1 MSAEPDFQIAIV
13 PVTPFQ
19 QNCALLW
26 NRETKQA
33 LVIDPGGDA
42 PRILDAIARLELK
55 VVAMLLTHG
64 HLDHA
69 GAAQDLREALGVP
82 LIGPDIA
89 DRFLLDG
96 IEESGA
102 KFGIRGLRNVTPD
115 RWLTDGETLDLAGFR
130 FLIRHCP
137 GHSPGSVVF
146 AEQERRFAFV
156 GDVIFRGS
164 VGRTDFPYGD
174 GPGLIAAIHDRLL
187 PLGDD
192 MFFVCGHGEASSLG
206 AERQS
211 NPFLRGVA

>member
-1 MSAEPDFQIAIV
+1 MSSEPDFQIAIV
-13 PVTPFQ
+13 PVTPFS
-19 QNCALLW
+19 QNCSLLW
-26 NRETKQA
+26 NTATKEA

-42 PRILDAIARLELK
+42 PRILAAIAKLELN

-69 GAAQDLREALGVP
+69 GGAQDLREALHVP

-89 DRFLLDG
+89 DKFLLDG

-102 KFGIRGLRNVTPD
+102 KFGIPGLRNVTPD
-115 RWLTDGETLDLAGFR
+115 RWLSDGETLELAGFR

-137 GHSPGSVVF
+137 GHSPGSVIF

-156 GDVIFRGS
+156 GDVLFHGS

-174 GPGLIAAIHDRLL
+174 GPALIAAIHEKLL

-192 MFFVCGHGEASSLG
+192 IAFICGHGEASSLG
-206 AERQS
+206 EERRS
-211 NPFLRGVA
+211 NPFLRGLA

>member
-1 MSAEPDFQIAIV
+1 MPDEPDFQIAIV

-26 NRETKQA
+26 NRETKEA
-33 LVIDPGGDA
+33 IVVDPGGDA
-42 PRILDAIARLELK
+42 PRILAAVAERGLT

-69 GAAQDLREALGVP
+69 GAAQDMREALGVP

-102 KFGIRGLRNVTPD
+102 KFGIPGLRNVTPD
-115 RWLTDGETLDLAGFR
+115 RWLTDGETLEIAGFR
-130 FLIRHCP
+130 FLVRHCP
-137 GHSPGSVVF
+137 GHSPGSVIF
-146 AEQERRFAFV
+146 AEQQRRFAFV
-156 GDVIFRGS
+156 GDVIFRNS

-174 GPGLIAAIHDRLL
+174 GAALIAAIHEKLL

-206 AERQS
+206 AERAS
-211 NPFLRGVA
+211 NPFLRGAA